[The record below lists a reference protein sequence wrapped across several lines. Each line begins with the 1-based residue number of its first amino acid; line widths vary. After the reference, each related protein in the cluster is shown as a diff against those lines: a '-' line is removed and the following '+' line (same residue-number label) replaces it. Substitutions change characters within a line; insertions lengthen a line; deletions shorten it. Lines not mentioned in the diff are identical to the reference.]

1 MKLSVVL
8 ITKNQEWN
16 AARLIQSVMDATA
29 PLGAQAEIAL
39 VDSASSDSTV
49 LIATQFPVSVYAL
62 AADQRL
68 TAAAGRFVGFTNT
81 TGKYVLFLDG
91 DMELLGGWLR
101 NAIDVLDGDEVI
113 AAVGGRRIDL
123 PLDATNERHHGDE
136 VPANASVPRD
146 VKHAGG
152 AALYRRSVLDEVGTF
167 NPFIYSDEEPELCI
181 RIRYR
186 GGYRVVRLDR
196 PVSYHY
202 SDPDD
207 RFSTLIR
214 RARRHLYV
222 GAGQNLRMLLG
233 SDLLVPYARER
244 GHGLLPGIW
253 FSIGIGTTI
262 ASVFTWS
269 GIWIG
274 AWLLLTLAAVALDAL
289 RKRSMRMALH
299 SLLKRSVILAGTVRG
314 FLMSPEEAA
323 DYPARLVPL
332 P

>member
-16 AARLIQSVMDATA
+16 VARLVHSVMGATA
-29 PLGAQAEIAL
+29 LLGSQAETAL
-39 VDSASSDSTV
+39 VDSASTDETV
-49 LIATQFPVSVYAL
+49 SIATQFPIAVFAL

-81 TGKYVLFLDG
+81 TGEYVLFLDG
-91 DMELLGGWLR
+91 DMELFEGWLQD
-101 NAIDVLDGDEVI
+101 AIAVLDGDRSI
-113 AAVGGRRIDL
+113 AAVGGSRIDL
-123 PLDATNERHHGDE
+123 PLEATDERHHGAE
-136 VPANASVPRD
+136 VPSSAAAPRD
-146 VKHAGG
+146 AKHAGG
-152 AALYRRSVLDEVGTF
+152 SALYRRSVLDEVGTF

-196 PVSYHY
+196 PVGYHY

-214 RARRHLYV
+214 RARRNLYV

-253 FSIGIGTTI
+253 LSIGIGTAI
-262 ASVFTWS
+262 ASVLTWS
-269 GIWIG
+269 GVWIG
-274 AWLLLTLAAVALDAL
+274 VWLLLTLAAVALDAL
-289 RKRSMRMALH
+289 RKRSMRRTLH

-314 FLMSPEEAA
+314 FLMSPEEVE